1 MRRDQTSGS
10 NVWIRYIRIKLY
22 ATQSSI
28 DKKEIIMKIKV
39 LILVLGLTIPVTG
52 YAQMGMGSHG
62 FLKLE
67 SGKLDPGVAAGLSIQ
82 PMPVALGQFYTGDWQ
97 RGIIYT
103 SLEVAIAIP
112 GMILLSGRG
121 HHTWQDEQNEWTD
134 SEKREFIYL
143 LSGYFLIKTIS
154 AFDAGYSAERHNAKL
169 QVEPGIDQLGNL
181 NLNLNYLF

>member
-1 MRRDQTSGS
+1 M
-10 NVWIRYIRIKLY
+10 RIKFH
-22 ATQSSI
+22 ATQSNI
-28 DKKEIIMKIKV
+28 DKKEIIMKIKT
-39 LILVLGLTIPVTG
+39 LILVLGLVLPAAG
-52 YAQMGMGSHG
+52 NAQMGMGGHG
-62 FLKLE
+62 FLQSE
-67 SGKLDPGVAAGLSIQ
+67 SGKLNPGVAAGLSIQ

-121 HHTWQDEQNEWTD
+121 HHTLENEQNEWTD

-154 AFDAGYSAERHNAKL
+154 AFDAGYSAERHNEKL
-169 QVEPGIDQLGNL
+169 QVEPGVDQFGNL
-181 NLNLNYLF
+181 NLNFNYLF